1 MTKNS
6 KVTVIMAVFND
17 EARVKNSIESILGQ
31 TYQNIEL
38 LILDD
43 NSSDKTFDIC
53 DSYSNESNVNVFRNT
68 KNIGLTKSLN
78 KLIEMSDCDFIAR
91 QDSDDISYPTRIEKQ
106 LDFMDVNKVLVSTTR
121 AHINNQS
128 RKKIRPRYS
137 HYLSNKLVINLKN
150 PFIHGTLL
158 IDKALLKKIGGYD
171 EHYYFAQDFKLFSS
185 LINEN
190 IEIKTL
196 NEPLYF
202 LNTEDNLSTK
212 YKSKQKKYSKEI
224 LRENR
229 KLFLK

>member
-17 EARVKNSIESILGQ
+17 EARIKNSIESILGQ

-128 RKKIRPRYS
+128 RKKLDQDIPTTYQ
-137 HYLSNKLVINLKN
+137 INW
-150 PFIHGTLL
+150 
-158 IDKALLKKIGGYD
+158 
-171 EHYYFAQDFKLFSS
+171 
-185 LINEN
+185 
-190 IEIKTL
+190 
-196 NEPLYF
+196 
-202 LNTEDNLSTK
+202 
-212 YKSKQKKYSKEI
+212 
-224 LRENR
+224 
-229 KLFLK
+229 

>member
-53 DSYSNESNVNVFRNT
+53 DSYSNESNVNVFRNP

-121 AHINNQS
+121 AHISNQS

-158 IDKALLKKIGGYD
+158 IDKALLKKMGGYD

-229 KLFLK
+229 KLFLQ